1 MTMIYLVPDIFED
14 ITYTFAGMSGC
25 IAVNWTHLQRRQNA
39 QSFLGRNH
47 DILARCWSSSKV

>member
-1 MTMIYLVPDIFED
+1 MIYLVPDIFED